1 MVCDLCDL
9 CSSFLMIAF
18 MSSRKSQ
25 TDNRHSRPASRRT
38 SSRRGKKK
46 AAAQRIMPVWMR
58 NLLAVCITL
67 VFFAGFYWFFIRP
80 YSYRWKPC
88 YGMKG
93 YGVCMPCSY
102 EVHGIDV
109 SHYQG
114 SIDWERLSACQ
125 AGEFPIRFVFMKA
138 TEGGDHR
145 DDNFLYNL
153 AEARKHGF
161 VCGAYHYF
169 LPGSDARKQADF
181 FIETA
186 SLTQGDL
193 PPVLDVETT
202 GKKSPQELKA
212 GVRIWLDRVEEHY
225 GVKPILYTSYKFK
238 MRYLNDSIFNTYPY
252 WIAHYYVDS
261 VRYEGAW
268 KFWQHTDVGM
278 VPGIE
283 EEVDLDVFNGT
294 LEQLMELTLKCDT
307 LALSDSKVG

>member
-1 MVCDLCDL
+1 
-9 CSSFLMIAF
+9 
-18 MSSRKSQ
+18 
-25 TDNRHSRPASRRT
+25 
-38 SSRRGKKK
+38 
-46 AAAQRIMPVWMR
+46 MPVWLR
-58 NLLAVCITL
+58 NLLAVGITL

-114 SIDWERLSACQ
+114 DIDWEQLAACQ

-138 TEGGDHR
+138 TEGGDHS
-145 DDNFLYNL
+145 DDNFLHNL

-169 LPGSDARKQADF
+169 LPGTDARKQADF
-181 FIETA
+181 FINTV
-186 SLTQGDL
+186 SLVNGDL

-212 GVRIWLDRVEEHY
+212 GVRTWLSRVEAHY

-238 MRYLNDSIFNTYPY
+238 MRYLSDSIFNTYPY

-261 VRYEGAW
+261 VRYQGEW
-268 KFWQHTDVGM
+268 KFWQHTDVGT

-294 LEQLMELTLKCDT
+294 LEQLMEMTLQRDT
-307 LALSDSKVG
+307 VSVADSLAH